1 MCGRFTLTLPAERLC
16 LFFEVPQVP
25 PLSPR
30 FNIAPTQPAL
40 VIRKARDGREAALL
54 KWGLV
59 PPWAKDPAMGS
70 RLINARSE
78 TVREKPSF
86 APAFRKRRCLVPA
99 DGFYEWRKGPGGSRP
114 YLFRFRDHRPFAF
127 AGLWERW
134 GGGSPEPLETFTILT
149 TRANPLVAPV
159 HPRMPVILDPR
170 DYEAWLD
177 PAFQDLSRLEA
188 LFRPFPP
195 EEMEGF
201 PVSRRVNKP
210 DFDEPACAE
219 PLPDPPG
226 NG

>member
-1 MCGRFTLTLPAERLC
+1 MCGRFTLTLPAEKLC
-16 LFFEVPQVP
+16 LLFKVPSVP
-25 PLSPR
+25 PLPPR

-40 VIRKARDGREAALL
+40 VVRQARGEREACLL

-59 PPWAKDPAMGS
+59 PPWAKDPSMGP

-99 DGFYEWRKGPGGSRP
+99 DGFYEWRKTQGGSRP
-114 YLFRFRDHRPFAF
+114 YLFRFRDKRPFAF

-134 GGGSPEPLETFTILT
+134 ERGPGEPLETFTILT
-149 TRANPLVAPV
+149 TRANPLVAPI

-170 DYEAWLD
+170 DYQPWVD
-177 PAFQDLSRLEA
+177 PAFRDLPRLEA
-188 LFRPFPP
+188 LLRPFPP

-201 PVSRRVNKP
+201 PVTPRVNKP
-210 DFDEPACAE
+210 DFDEPSCVE
-219 PLPDPPG
+219 PLPDPPQAW
-226 NG
+226 